1 MVELRETVEMM
12 NSADYKERF
21 KAEYYQLDARIYKLT
36 GMVSNY
42 EMGTLDFEPSCP
54 LDLLLAQLDAM
65 KIYAYTLRERAKI
78 EGIEL

>member
-1 MVELRETVEMM
+1 MELRDTVEMM

-42 EMGTLDFEPSCP
+42 QMGTLDFTPSCP
-54 LDLLLAQLDAM
+54 LAILEAQLNAM
-65 KIYAYTLRERAKI
+65 QIYAYTLRERAEI
-78 EGIEL
+78 EGIKL